1 MPRRSDEPRHREK
14 TAEPCTEQVRK
25 PVSADAL
32 IRDEDGRLLLVKP
45 ALKAFWDLPGGVVGP
60 AESPR
65 AAARGRIGEELG
77 LAVDPGRLLVLEWV
91 GPHESWAGQLMFV
104 FDGGGLAAGRAEQVR
119 PVGDSV
125 EDTAFVTLDE
135 ARNLLRSDVMSL
147 LEKSLIALL
156 TGGCDYFELA

>member
-1 MPRRSDEPRHREK
+1 M
-14 TAEPCTEQVRK
+14 
-25 PVSADAL
+25 SADVL
-32 IRDEDGRLLLVKP
+32 LRDEDGRLLLVKP

-65 AAARGRIGEELG
+65 SAARRRLSDKLG
-77 LAVDPGRLLVLEWV
+77 LAVTPGRLLVLEWV

-104 FDGGGLAAGRAEQVR
+104 FDAGSLEAGRADTVR
-119 PVGDSV
+119 PVSEGI
-125 EDTAFVTLDE
+125 EDLAFVTLDE